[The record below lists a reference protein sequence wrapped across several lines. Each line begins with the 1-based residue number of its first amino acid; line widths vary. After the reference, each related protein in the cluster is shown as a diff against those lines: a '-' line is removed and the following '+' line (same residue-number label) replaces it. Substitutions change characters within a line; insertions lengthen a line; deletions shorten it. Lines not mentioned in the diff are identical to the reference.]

1 MTFSAT
7 SRVRSALPILFFASL
22 LAVTGCAT
30 QSPGPVGPI
39 STGNARVDPVPGT
52 DPTETTDV
60 DEEAMAELEDEVP
73 VGPYTPPH
81 MEGREIVRAGV
92 MLPFSHPNERVRQ
105 QAEGMLAGIE
115 LALFDLANENIV
127 LMPTDTGGSQSQ
139 AITAA
144 QTLRDQEVDVILGPL
159 FGANVQSVR
168 TALMPEQETD
178 FFGFPIEPSEDLDVA
193 PVIAFSNDRSVASY
207 GAWLASIAPE
217 EEVSAIIEYAALRGY
232 DQFAFFG
239 PQSDLGV
246 RTEAAMQEAVMQNG
260 GFMLSSGFYPATST
274 NPNTEAEFFAATI
287 AAAVEA
293 GARVAVLVPERGNR
307 LRRIAPLLAYYGV
320 DTRQVKMLGTG
331 GWNDPN
337 IWREPSL
344 RGAWFPTAPSVDIA
358 DFEARY
364 SRLYGA
370 APTSLAAVSYDAG
383 ALVAA
388 LSADGALTSDE
399 LISRDGFMGVNGLFR
414 FRDNGTAERS
424 LAIMEIDPTLEDGG
438 GVKEILPVSPSFDET
453 IG

>member
-1 MTFSAT
+1 MTLPAT
-7 SRVRSALPILFFASL
+7 SRVRSSLPILFFASF
-22 LAVTGCAT
+22 LALAGCAT

-39 STGNARVDPVPGT
+39 STGNARVDPVPGGEPT
-52 DPTETTDV
+52 DPTEV
-60 DEEAMAELEDEVP
+60 EEETMGDLEETEP
-73 VGPYTPPH
+73 TGPYTPPH

-115 LALFDLANENIV
+115 LALFEFADENIV

-139 AITAA
+139 AVAAA
-144 QTLRDQEVDVILGPL
+144 QTLRDQDVDVVLGPL

-168 TALMPEQETD
+168 TALAPDVETD
-178 FFGFPIEPSEDLDVA
+178 FFGFNTEPVEEAA
-193 PVIAFSNDRSVASY
+193 PVIAFSNDRAAASY

-217 EEVSAIIEYAALRGY
+217 EEVDAIIEYAALRGY

-239 PQSDLGV
+239 PQSDLGLRV
-246 RTEAAMQEAVMQNG
+246 EAAMQQAVMLNG
-260 GFMLSSGFYPATST
+260 GFMLSSGFYPASST
-274 NPNTEAEFFAATI
+274 NPNTEAEYFATTI

-293 GARVAVLVPERGNR
+293 GARIAVLVPERGNR

-320 DTRQVKMLGTG
+320 DTRQVKMLGIG

-344 RGAWFPTAPSVDIA
+344 RGAWFPTAPSLDIA

-364 SRLYGA
+364 TRMYGA
-370 APTSLAAVSYDAG
+370 KPTSLAAVSYDAG
-383 ALVAA
+383 ALIAA
-388 LSADGALTSDE
+388 LSADGELTSEE
-399 LISRDGFMGVNGLFR
+399 LINRDGFMGVNGLFR

-438 GVKEILPVSPSFDET
+438 GVREILPVSPNFDET